1 MKYKIKERL
10 LNEVTDYL
18 MERRETISNEH
29 SEWKKSHTKEDIP
42 YMNHLVEYHEYVSEM
57 IKELKYV
64 KVVSDLKKGI
74 PIQIDLKD
82 GVEMNEK
89 HPTTFNIP
97 SDEEKDELKVG
108 DVVKIIDKWNS
119 ERFWVEIKDFITDD
133 LMVCIVTNDLLNNQP
148 YDFGDELFVTKR
160 NIIHTEKTRIEI
172 PYGEGNYFQEKKNE
186 NEIKKNK

>member
-10 LNEVTDYL
+10 LDHITDYL
-18 MERRETISNEH
+18 IDRREIISNEH

-42 YMNHLVEYHEYVSEM
+42 YINQLVEYHEYVSEM

-108 DVVKIIDKWNS
+108 DVVKIIDQWNR

-133 LMVCIVTNDLLNNQP
+133 LMVCIVRNDLMNNQP

-160 NIIHTEKTRIEI
+160 NIIDVETTRSENPIR
-172 PYGEGNYFQEKKNE
+172 EGNYFQEKSNE
-186 NEIKKNK
+186 NEMKKNK